1 MVYTGKPSRG
11 CGMCKNRRIK
21 CDEKRPTCGNC
32 KKSGRDCPGYPDEFD
47 LVFRD
52 ENKAMARKAKKA
64 STLAPSRSSTGESS
78 SHTSPLLTPSA
89 YLESPYE
96 SSSAQIES
104 SSGSRRPSDQSSD
117 GRLIPF
123 LKGMHTPLPLDQI
136 FDFESFAWNLPVE
149 VPPTITMP
157 PEYEAIPFFFK
168 NFIAL
173 PQQAESTRGF
183 LEYLV
188 PLYNKSRASSVLHL
202 ATTAVAMA
210 TCGQYPGRQD
220 LLREAVSTYGK
231 ALKKLNDDLKDPV
244 MSKSDETVL
253 AILMFSLYEVSK
265 LVASA
270 RFSTIMSTDDTITAW
285 GNHVD
290 GAVALTKLRGTDQFN
305 DEMSHSI
312 FRAVR
317 TMMITSCVQ
326 RSKPVEDF
334 PSSNGWIGNGE
345 FSEENVAN
353 RLTLICIDL
362 PRLRARAELLTTTP
376 HSNTDESEAKEIL
389 AFAQMVDENL
399 AQWYLTLPSEWKH
412 STIGY
417 VNEIPAVEDLAV
429 TEKWPGEQHIYN
441 DVPLASIVN
450 DYRVC
455 RVFCRR
461 VILACLSWLAVG
473 GYVDADGEYEKSVFV
488 IQTMVDD
495 ISACVPF
502 HLDYELQTVAKAM
515 GQEQNAA
522 EAFGGYSLVWPLYVA
537 ANADTVPQAQRDWLF
552 GRLSVI
558 GTKFGLSSA
567 QVLVLARRHILTCGP
582 MFP

>member
-11 CGMCKNRRIK
+11 CGMCKSRRIK

-52 ENKAMARKAKKA
+52 ENKAMARKAKK
-64 STLAPSRSSTGESS
+64 SSGSGPSRSSTGGSS
-78 SHTSPLLTPSA
+78 SHTSPHLSPSA
-89 YLESPYE
+89 SFEVETVATSSGTQ
-96 SSSAQIES
+96 SSSVP
-104 SSGSRRPSDQSSD
+104 PSEGQ
-117 GRLIPF
+117 LISF
-123 LKGMHTPLPLDQI
+123 LPGMHTPLPLDKT
-136 FDFESFAWNLPVE
+136 FDFESFVWNLPNA
-149 VPPTITMP
+149 VPSPITMP
-157 PEYEAIPFFFK
+157 PEYEAVPFFFK
-168 NFIAL
+168 NFITL

-188 PLYNKSRASSVLHL
+188 PLYNRARPSSVLHL
-202 ATTAVAMA
+202 ATKAVAMA

-253 AILMFSLYEVSK
+253 AILMFSLYE
-265 LVASA
+265 
-270 RFSTIMSTDDTITAW
+270 TIMSTDDTITAW

-290 GAVALTKLRGTDQFN
+290 GAVTLTKLRGTDQFK
-305 DEMSHSI
+305 DEMSHAI

-326 RSKPVEDF
+326 RSKPIDDF
-334 PSSNGWIGNGE
+334 PGTKGWIGNGE
-345 FSEENVAN
+345 FNDENVAN

-362 PRLRARAELLTTTP
+362 PSLRARANQLTNIP
-376 HSNTDESEAKEIL
+376 HDPDQESGAKEIL
-389 AFAQMVDENL
+389 EFAQMVDGNL
-399 AQWYLTLPSEWKH
+399 AEWYATLPPEWRH
-412 STIGY
+412 STIG
-417 VNEIPAVEDLAV
+417 VVSEVPAIEDLAI

-455 RVFCRR
+455 RIFCRR
-461 VILACLSWLAVG
+461 VIMACINWLGTG
-473 GYVDADGEYEKSVFV
+473 GFEDENGKYNKSVFV
-488 IQTMVDD
+488 IQQMVDD

-502 HLDYELQTVAKAM
+502 HLDYQLQATAKEM

-537 ANADTVPQAQRDWLF
+537 ANAETVPQAQRDWLF

-567 QVLVLARRHILTCGP
+567 QVLVLARRHVLTCGP